1 MLCSISGGNPVD
13 RTTLYMYGPIGL
25 AMLLKTN
32 FELSDSHLA
41 FKLRI
46 FEFVPP
52 EIEPEDLKVDVIKTE
67 LITSSFIFYDE
78 KKSCYTLGEHIGVS
92 GVTILAAP
100 ILHRVFTVGYVI
112 QEETK
117 VGKLDVE
124 KLKKT
129 GIKPGPLFSKIKNK
143 EDGKMEDGTM
153 IYWRDYIGD
162 DIIGRKIVIL
172 GDTYDPRGIARIA
185 DRCDAITHE
194 STLDDDDSV
203 SCIEKGHSTP
213 KMAATFA
220 ESIKAKRLI
229 LTHYSA
235 RYAPLVKEKDDDRV
249 SISLLRDQ
257 AKKIFENVD
266 MAEDFKTFEFKRE
279 K

>member
-1 MLCSISGGNPVD
+1 
-13 RTTLYMYGPIGL
+13 MYGPIGL

-41 FKLRI
+41 FKLRV

-52 EIEPEDLKVDVIKTE
+52 EIKQEDLKTEVIKTE
-67 LITSSFIFYDE
+67 LMTSSFIFYDS
-78 KKSCYTLGEHIGVS
+78 KKSCYTLENVGVS
-92 GVTILAAP
+92 GVIIFAAP

-112 QEETK
+112 QEESK

-129 GIKPGPLFSKIKNK
+129 GIKPGPMFSKIKNK
-143 EDGKMEDGTM
+143 EDVKMEDGTM
-153 IYWRDYIGD
+153 IYWKDYIGE

-172 GDTYDPRGIARIA
+172 GDTYDPRGIAKIA
-185 DRCDAITHE
+185 HGCDVITHE

-213 KMAATFA
+213 KMAASFA
-220 ESIKAKRLI
+220 ESIKAKKLI

-235 RYAPLVKEKDDDRV
+235 RFAPLIKEKDDDRV

-257 AKKIFENVD
+257 AKKIFENVE